1 MANKTERPKDIVR
14 KEVEDATKKYLAN
27 GGTITRFEKWGKVT
41 ILKQTLDGD
50 LNEVNWFDTVEAYEN
65 SR

>member
-1 MANKTERPKDIVR
+1 MANKPERSKDIVR
-14 KEVEDATKKYLAN
+14 KEVEEATKKYLAD

-50 LNEVNWFDTVEAYEN
+50 LKEVNWFETVEAYEN
-65 SR
+65 SK